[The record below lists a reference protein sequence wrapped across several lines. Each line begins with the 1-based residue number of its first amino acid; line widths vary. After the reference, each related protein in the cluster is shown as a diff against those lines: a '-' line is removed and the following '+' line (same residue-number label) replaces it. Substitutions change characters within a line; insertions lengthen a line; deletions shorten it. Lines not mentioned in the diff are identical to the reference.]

1 MTKLNNKNK
10 FILCVLIIYIIWT
23 IITLITKDYEL
34 IFDKSLTVGIILLVY
49 FLHKKHKFS
58 WFALIINAIGAT
70 LHHIKL
76 YGNFY
81 FGIGFDKWMHLIV
94 PFALCF
100 MVYRII
106 DNLVEKKNKRKIT
119 TIITL
124 TILIV
129 FGLACLVEIIEFIGY
144 SVLGQGEGHGLLLYG
159 EADYGEYFNTSWDI
173 VCNLMGAIVGTI
185 TAAVIK
191 KSQFST
197 IK

>member
-1 MTKLNNKNK
+1 MKTLNNKNK
-10 FILCVLIIYIIWT
+10 FILGVLLIYIIWT

-34 IFDKSLTVGIILLVY
+34 IFDKVLSAGIIIFVY
-49 FLHKKHKFS
+49 YLNKKHKFS
-58 WFALIINAIGAT
+58 WFALIINAIGVT
-70 LHHIKL
+70 LHHVKL

-100 MVYRII
+100 LVYRII
-106 DNLVEKKNKRKIT
+106 DNLTSSKNKLT
-119 TIITL
+119 TIIL
-124 TILIV
+124 TMVVV
-129 FGLACLVEIIEFIGY
+129 FGLACLVEVVEFIGY

-173 VCNLMGAIVGTI
+173 ICNLIGAVVGTI
-185 TAAVIK
+185 VAVVIK
-191 KSQFST
+191 KLKFSS